1 MAARTLAQ
9 QQRLPRA
16 TSQGLKPTGS
26 HVLHMG
32 RTPTPTPLATLATKG
47 MAAATL
53 VATLV
58 VEWPAMFQA
67 LRPTESLVLQVG
79 RTPTVTLGLAATRAM
94 AATLALAQVIIYHS
108 CVSFELVDL
117 LHLVPSSLA
126 SCAAK
131 PSLCI
136 LAAFLPIV
144 LSHPCMWHSGV

>member
-1 MAARTLAQ
+1 
-9 QQRLPRA
+9 
-16 TSQGLKPTGS
+16 
-26 HVLHMG
+26 VLQVV
-32 RTPTPTPLATLATKG
+32 RTPTATLAL
-47 MAAATL
+47 AATRATAAVTL
-53 VATLV
+53 VVALV
-58 VEWPAMFQA
+58 VEWPATFQA
-67 LRPTESLVLQVG
+67 PRPTGNHAPLMA